1 MRRWTV
7 ADVMTERVVSVMATA
22 TYKEI
27 VETLQRHRI
36 SAVPVVNE
44 RGQVI
49 GVVSEADLLP
59 RLELPTQPVPMPWN
73 RRGRASLD
81 KAAAATASELMT
93 APAVTIS
100 RQAAITAAARIMHH
114 QRIKRLPVVD
124 EQSHLVGIVSRTDL
138 LRPYLRTDDLIR
150 AEIRDEILLRTLWI
164 DPETVQVEVQRG
176 VVTLT
181 GATDRLSTADI
192 IVRMCRGVP
201 GVIDVVDRIVPD
213 RDDTADLHRHNLM
226 GATVKVMAP

>member
-81 KAAAATASELMT
+81 KA
-93 APAVTIS
+93 
-100 RQAAITAAARIMHH
+100 AAITAAARIMHH